1 MTEIEKWLKMYG
13 NYPVKKTSTSK
24 KDELNERIRRK
35 LNSRPLFKTTPEE
48 RLADLKLRTSEEY
61 YPGIHTQT
69 MNLPIY
75 RADKFIQDTILDIT
89 SEGGKILNMNT
100 TPSTI
105 LGFQTMYVAIVYEMP
120 SWESRL

>member
-1 MTEIEKWLKMYG
+1 
-13 NYPVKKTSTSK
+13 
-24 KDELNERIRRK
+24 
-35 LNSRPLFKTTPEE
+35 
-48 RLADLKLRTSEEY
+48 
-61 YPGIHTQT
+61 

-105 LGFQTMYVAIVYEMP
+105 LGFQTMYVAIVYEMH
-120 SWESRL
+120 